1 MTTDSFVRLTEQF
14 IKNGRI
20 DLVNSMITQE
30 LKKLRAIERRRVEQ
44 TRKTNQNV
52 DVDTLN
58 FLYGEKYGNLIE
70 QIKELTDI
78 RAELKKSDTQGIA
91 MRDLVDFNKRR
102 ELQKTKQ
109 INLPSVVSMYVS
121 VTDDK
126 IQETFDRMFNKGN
139 YLLTPSEMRKY
150 DQLFDKYGIGISM
163 SIKNKIKN
171 QYKHWTSD
179 IAYTF
184 ISEWSD
190 KALELSKSDEVSAED
205 MQNFKKYIAEIKGRL
220 P

>member
-126 IQETFDRMFNKGN
+126 IQET
-139 YLLTPSEMRKY
+139 
-150 DQLFDKYGIGISM
+150 LF
-163 SIKNKIKN
+163 KI
-171 QYKHWTSD
+171 
-179 IAYTF
+179 
-184 ISEWSD
+184 
-190 KALELSKSDEVSAED
+190 
-205 MQNFKKYIAEIKGRL
+205 
-220 P
+220 